1 MFAKIL
7 YPTDFSDVSKK
18 ALEYV
23 KKLKEAGTQEVVVA
37 HVIELM
43 DIVRLPL
50 DVSWS
55 ERPASETEAE
65 LQRQLE
71 KMVRKELEA
80 VETELKDTGLK
91 VKVVMGKGNPLKEI
105 LRIESEENV
114 SAIVIGS
121 HGKSNIKEMLL
132 GSTSENVIRHSRTP
146 VLVIKR

>member
-18 ALEYV
+18 ALAYV
-23 KKLKEAGTQEVVVA
+23 KKLKEAGTKEVVIT

-50 DVSWS
+50 DVAWS